1 MRVLVACE
9 FSGTVREAFR
19 AKGHDAWSCDLL
31 PTEKHPVDKHYKG
44 DVLDILDDRWDL
56 MIAHPPCTYLSIA
69 GYHYSLKDSKR
80 MKKTFEALE
89 FFKILYNAP
98 IPKVCCE
105 NPVSMVSTLWR
116 KPDQIIN
123 PFNFGVKERKST
135 HLWLRNLPLLVPT
148 NPVKV
153 EPRGFIIRKTGPKAG
168 QKYNYYWRQGKKA
181 HDRSRTFQCIA
192 NAMAE
197 QWG

>member
-9 FSGTVREAFR
+9 FSGIVRDAFR
-19 AKGHDAWSCDLL
+19 AKGHNAWSCDL
-31 PTEKHPVDKHYKG
+31 TDCEAESTYHWKG
-44 DVLDILDDRWDL
+44 DVLGLLDQDWDM

-80 MKKTFEALE
+80 MKQTFEGLE
-89 FFKILYNAP
+89 FFKKLYNSN

-116 KPDQIIN
+116 KPDQTIN
-123 PFNFGVKERKST
+123 PYQFGEPERKT
-135 HLWLRNLPLLVPT
+135 TCLWLKGLLLLKPT
-148 NPVKV
+148 HDLKV
-153 EPRGFIIRKTGPKAG
+153 EPSGFIIRKTGPEAG

-181 HDRSRTFQCIA
+181 IDRSRTFKCIA